1 MFEIFLDLEME
12 LVILYPKFITATI
25 YEWKHLLKPDKY
37 KRIIINSLKFLVD
50 DGRIKVYAFCI
61 MSNHIHVI
69 WQMKGDHK
77 REDVQLGFLKFTA
90 QK

>member
-12 LVILYPKFITATI
+12 QVILHPQLITATI

-61 MSNHIHVI
+61 ISNHIHVI
-69 WQMKGDHK
+69 WQMKEGHRK
-77 REDVQLGFLKFTA
+77 EDV
-90 QK
+90 

>member
-12 LVILYPKFITATI
+12 QVILHPQFITTTI

-50 DGRIKVYAFCI
+50 DGRIKVYVFCI
-61 MSNHIHVI
+61 IEMV
-69 WQMKGDHK
+69 
-77 REDVQLGFLKFTA
+77 
-90 QK
+90 